1 MISKKERKELDELS
15 KNVFGSSSRWQKLM
29 GKGYTELVTKEVVET
44 VPPEKEG
51 DEPTT
56 KTVQVPVKTEFGA
69 DQYVVKYHTVESV
82 KKYMEE
88 QKELLENIRSQIQKL
103 QEDQIKLQEE
113 QKKQEQNEKIAKEI
127 NKQMGGSA
135 K

>member
-1 MISKKERKELDELS
+1 MVSKKERKELDELS
-15 KNVFGSSSRWQKLM
+15 KNVFGSSSRWQKLI
-29 GKGYTELVTKEVVET
+29 GKGYTEQVMKDVVET

-56 KTVQVPVKTEFGA
+56 RTVQVPVKTESGM
-69 DQYVVKYHTVESV
+69 DLYVTKYHTTESV

-88 QKELLENIRSQIQKL
+88 QKEVLEKLRVQIKEMQENQKRL
-103 QEDQIKLQEE
+103 EEDQKRQ
-113 QKKQEQNEKIAKEI
+113 QQEQEIAKQI
-127 NKQMGGSA
+127 HRQMGGSA